1 MRIKTHYRLIL
12 VDLSRLKELHAD
24 PKAIQQIGFVAQLK
38 TSDNAIVDNESLF
51 ILIILEKNERNKI
64 KIFSRK
70 CNSIITDG
78 KLSRSES

>member
-51 ILIILEKNERNKI
+51 ILIILEKNERNEI

-70 CNSIITDG
+70 CNSIITD
-78 KLSRSES
+78 

>member
-12 VDLSRLKELHAD
+12 VDLSRLKELHTD

-51 ILIILEKNERNKI
+51 ILIILEKNERNEI

>member
-12 VDLSRLKELHAD
+12 VDLSRLKDLHAD

-51 ILIILEKNERNKI
+51 ILIILEKNERNEI

>member
-1 MRIKTHYRLIL
+1 MCIKTHYRLIL

-51 ILIILEKNERNKI
+51 ILIILEKNERNEI

>member
-1 MRIKTHYRLIL
+1 MIL

-51 ILIILEKNERNKI
+51 ILIILEKNERNEI

>member
-51 ILIILEKNERNKI
+51 ILIILEKNERNEI
-64 KIFSRK
+64 EIFSRK

>member
-38 TSDNAIVDNESLF
+38 TSDNAIVDNEFLF
-51 ILIILEKNERNKI
+51 ILIILEKNERNEI

>member
-24 PKAIQQIGFVAQLK
+24 PKAIEQIGFVAQLK

-51 ILIILEKNERNKI
+51 ILIILEKNERNEI

>member
-51 ILIILEKNERNKI
+51 ILIILEKNERNEI

>member
-1 MRIKTHYRLIL
+1 MRIKTHNRLIL

-51 ILIILEKNERNKI
+51 ILIILEKNERNEI

>member
-24 PKAIQQIGFVAQLK
+24 PKVIQQIGFVAQLK

-51 ILIILEKNERNKI
+51 ILIILEKNERNEI

>member
-51 ILIILEKNERNKI
+51 ILIILEKNERNEI

-70 CNSIITDG
+70 CNSIITDW